1 MAYTGNISLIR
12 ELFVFALVLS
22 FKYLCLLY
30 IINVILSFF
39 TIFYYAI
46 SSSFKAKLYL
56 IFLLN
61 RIVLRLWYVSLAY
74 ETQKC
79 LLLQNIKVCNMK
91 PYYNLESCFICLVT
105 MVISFWI
112 LNLSDLLT

>member
-39 TIFYYAI
+39 TIFYNAI
-46 SSSFKAKLYL
+46 SSSFKKWDSTWMFA
-56 IFLLN
+56 
-61 RIVLRLWYVSLAY
+61 
-74 ETQKC
+74 
-79 LLLQNIKVCNMK
+79 
-91 PYYNLESCFICLVT
+91 
-105 MVISFWI
+105 
-112 LNLSDLLT
+112 